1 MEVES
6 NSTALKF
13 KEQGNAAYKSHD
25 YNKAINCYN
34 KAIKENPSDPSF
46 YSNRALCYFNM
57 GKLHE
62 ALEDCQRALS
72 IQPNSGKVLRKKCQ
86 ICLQLLRF

>member
-34 KAIKENPSDPSF
+34 KAIK
-46 YSNRALCYFNM
+46 
-57 GKLHE
+57 
-62 ALEDCQRALS
+62 
-72 IQPNSGKVLRKKCQ
+72 
-86 ICLQLLRF
+86 

>member
-13 KEQGNAAYKSHD
+13 KEQGNAAYKIHD

-34 KAIKENPSDPSF
+34 KAIK
-46 YSNRALCYFNM
+46 
-57 GKLHE
+57 
-62 ALEDCQRALS
+62 
-72 IQPNSGKVLRKKCQ
+72 
-86 ICLQLLRF
+86 